1 MVIALAGNV
10 IALVL
15 GRQQQM
21 LFTKNE
27 LRPEK
32 WTPLSKSLDTYWM
45 RRRTRMT
52 LHDARQNPS
61 QPNGRTASL
70 SCRYRNRNRPGWE
83 GTIGHGSSRRSTGTL
98 EAEVFW
104 GRPMVVG

>member
-21 LFTKNE
+21 LFRKNE

-32 WTPLSKSLDTYWM
+32 WTPLS
-45 RRRTRMT
+45 
-52 LHDARQNPS
+52 
-61 QPNGRTASL
+61 
-70 SCRYRNRNRPGWE
+70 RNHLIL
-83 GTIGHGSSRRSTGTL
+83 IGCGGVRG
-98 EAEVFW
+98 
-104 GRPMVVG
+104 